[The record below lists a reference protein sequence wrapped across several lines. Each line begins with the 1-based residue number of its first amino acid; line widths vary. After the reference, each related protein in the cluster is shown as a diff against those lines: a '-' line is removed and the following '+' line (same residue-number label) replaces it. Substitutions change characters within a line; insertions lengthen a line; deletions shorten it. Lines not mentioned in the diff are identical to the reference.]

1 MPPVEWF
8 LRRCFFMLQVKVF
21 DAEHEKDL
29 EDAVNKFLETI
40 GESQLREIQFQVAAA
55 EDTDFEEV
63 TCSYAAMILYRK

>member
-8 LRRCFFMLQVKVF
+8 LRRCFFMLQVKIF

-29 EDAVNKFLETI
+29 EEAVNQFLETI
-40 GESQLREIQFQVAAA
+40 SESQLREIKFQVAAA

-63 TCSYAAMILYRK
+63 ACCYSAMVVYRK